1 MNYFHPNKAFLWGA
15 QQVPPPKK
23 AQQVPPAA
31 SPPSILKLHV
41 KCASPPTA
49 VSPPTAASP
58 PTQQV
63 PPLFLFFNITGF
75 HPKLG

>member
-1 MNYFHPNKAFLWGA
+1 MKKIGNSWKMGA
-15 QQVPPPKK
+15 QQVPPPKM
-23 AQQVPPAA
+23 AQQLPPAA
-31 SPPSILKLHV
+31 SPPRILKLHV
-41 KCASPPTA
+41 KGASPPTA

>member
-1 MNYFHPNKAFLWGA
+1 MTNFPMFDQSQDLQKHVKACWIPTCSILLGWRK
-15 QQVPPPKK
+15 QQVPPPEQ

-31 SPPSILKLHV
+31 SPPRILKLHV

-58 PTQQV
+58 PTQ
-63 PPLFLFFNITGF
+63 
-75 HPKLG
+75 